1 MTHSQEQIGD
11 LIVSIYKE
19 VKTRTEK
26 SLKAYGIGMGQLH
39 ILMLYYGN
47 PGKVFTQSEFV
58 QLLNIDKGNVSRN
71 MHKLL
76 DKGYV
81 AANSSDSGDAT
92 HFQLTAAGL
101 EIKKDIMSSF
111 IMLQQNMTDG
121 ISAEV
126 LEQTVQALSTINKNL
141 LNTRL

>member
-19 VKTRTEK
+19 IKTRTEK
-26 SLKAYGIGMGQLH
+26 SLKSYGIGMGQLH
-39 ILMLYYGN
+39 ILMLFYRN
-47 PGKVFTQSEFV
+47 PGKGYSQTEFV

-81 AANSSDSGDAT
+81 AFTLSEAGDSN
-92 HFQLTAAGL
+92 HYLLTELGL
-101 EIKKDIMSSF
+101 EIKKDIMSCF
-111 IMLQQNMTDG
+111 IKLQQDMTDG
-121 ISAEV
+121 LLSEA
-126 LEQTVQALSTINKNL
+126 LELTGQALSEINNNL
-141 LNTRL
+141 TRK

>member
-39 ILMLYYGN
+39 ILMLFYGN
-47 PGKVFTQSEFV
+47 PGKGFTQSEIV
-58 QLLNIDKGNVSRN
+58 LHLNVDKGNVSRN

-81 AANSSDSGDAT
+81 AVDSFISSDST
-92 HFQLTAAGL
+92 HFKLSATGL
-101 EIKKDIMSSF
+101 EIKKEIMSSF
-111 IMLQQNMTDG
+111 IMLQQSMTDSLSYEA
-121 ISAEV
+121 I
-126 LEQTVQALSTINKNL
+126 EQTVQTLSTINKNL
-141 LNTRL
+141 LNTKL